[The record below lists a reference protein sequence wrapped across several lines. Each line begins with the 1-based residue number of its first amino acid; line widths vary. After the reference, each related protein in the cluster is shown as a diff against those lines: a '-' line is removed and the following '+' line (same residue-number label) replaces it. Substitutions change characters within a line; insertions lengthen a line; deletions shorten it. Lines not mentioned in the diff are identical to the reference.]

1 MANRPSRPVTQAE
14 VTRVEQ
20 LTPHMVRVVV
30 GGEALRRI
38 EAGSSTDHYVKILFG
53 RPGVT
58 YPEPFDMG
66 AIRET
71 MPAESWPVVRTYTI
85 RRWVP
90 EVPEMWIDF
99 VVHGDDGIAGPW
111 AASAQ
116 PGDPV
121 RFMGPG
127 GGYAPDPAADWHLLA
142 GDESALPAMAAALN
156 GMPPGARVHA
166 FIEVSGPAEE
176 QPLPTGADAH
186 ITWIHRGD
194 APIGSTLPTAVR
206 GFAFPDG
213 RVHAFVHGE
222 ANFVKDVRSFLRKER
237 GIPLDQLS
245 ISGYWRRGL
254 NEDGWQSSK
263 RDWNQQIEREQEAL
277 SAADQR

>member
-1 MANRPSRPVTQAE
+1 MANRPARPVTLAE

-38 EAGSSTDHYVKILFG
+38 EAGSCTDHYVKILFG
-53 RPGVT
+53 RPGVA

-85 RRWVP
+85 RNWRP

-99 VVHGDDGIAGPW
+99 VVHGDEGIAGPW
-111 AASAQ
+111 AAAAK

-127 GGYAPDPAADWHLLA
+127 GGYAPNPAADWHLLA
-142 GDESALPAMAAALN
+142 GDESALPAIAAALA
-156 GMPPGARVHA
+156 GMPTGARVHA
-166 FIEVSGPAEE
+166 FIEVAGPAEE
-176 QPLPTGADAH
+176 QPLPTAADAH
-186 ITWIHRGD
+186 VTWLHRGD
-194 APIGSTLPTAVR
+194 EPIGSTLPGAVR
-206 GFAFPDG
+206 GFLFPEG

-222 ANFVKDVRSFLRKER
+222 ANFVKDVRSFLRKEQ
-237 GIPLDQLS
+237 GVPLDQLS

-263 RDWNQQIEREQEAL
+263 REWNQQVEHEQEAI
-277 SAADQR
+277 SADQR